1 MLSETPWTD
10 KVEKI
15 KRTCLPELMA
25 NTIEW
30 FWFQSEYETTEG
42 KWEDLVIL
50 RMIKILW
57 LKNKHD
63 AISQLEAVMW
73 TNDKLL
79 GNSLVH
85 N

>member
-1 MLSETPWTD
+1 
-10 KVEKI
+10 
-15 KRTCLPELMA
+15 MA

-79 GNSLVH
+79 SNSLVH